1 MMCGIVGLTGK
12 DIRVKELVK
21 ALKKL
26 EYRGYDS
33 AGIAFQDKENVYVK
47 KEKGRILNLENMLGN
62 INEKI
67 VESCIAHTRWAT
79 HGEPSELNAHPH
91 TDCTGKIAV
100 VHNGIIENYMEIKH
114 VLIEKGHRFSS
125 ETDTEVIAHLIEE
138 YYFGD
143 LQKAVSHAILDLC
156 GAYAIAVIHN
166 DHPGEIVAA
175 RKGSPLVLGKN
186 DDKAILASDVTPAL
200 KYTREMIFLEDGD
213 IAHLS
218 ENRIEIFSVS
228 GAKIHRQSTLINW
241 DEESAEKGG
250 FEHFMLKEIFDE
262 PQSIRSALMGKIS
275 DEKVVFK
282 ELNSISENIS
292 KTKKINVIACGTSY
306 HAGLIF
312 KKFVEDYANI
322 EVEIDVASEFRY
334 KNNIIGTDSIVIA
347 ISQSGETTDTLEGVR
362 KAKSKG
368 AKIIAITNIVGSTIS
383 READAVIYL
392 NAGLEIGV
400 AATKTYVTQLTILYL
415 LGTYIAA
422 LKNVSKDKLNKI
434 ILNMMDMPT
443 VIENIL
449 SYAPDV
455 CLQLAK
461 EFYKYKH
468 FMYIGRGYSY
478 PSALEG
484 ALKLKEISYIHASA
498 YQAGELKHGPIAL
511 LDDEFP
517 VFAIVPDDELKKKTL
532 SNVIETKA
540 RNAKIVGI
548 CTEGDKEVS
557 KIINSRIE
565 VPKIIDAL
573 YPLTMSPFLQLF
585 AYYVSI
591 LRKYDPDKPRNLA
604 KSVTVE

>member
-1 MMCGIVGLTGK
+1 MCGIVGLTGRN
-12 DIRVKELVK
+12 IRVNELIN

-33 AGIAFQDKENVYVK
+33 SGVAFPDKEEIFIK
-47 KEKGRILNLENMLGN
+47 KEKGRIINLENLLGDT
-62 INEKI
+62 NEKI
-67 VESCIAHTRWAT
+67 VESAIAHTRWAT

-114 VLIEKGHRFSS
+114 SLIEKGHKFFSD
-125 ETDTEVIAHLIEE
+125 TDTEVIAHLVEE
-138 YYFGD
+138 YYNGN
-143 LQKAVSHAILDLC
+143 LLRAVSHATLDLT

-166 DHPGEIVAA
+166 DHPEEIIAA
-175 RKGSPLVLGKN
+175 RKGSPLVVGKSE
-186 DDKAILASDVTPAL
+186 DKAILASDITPAL

-213 IAHLS
+213 IARLT
-218 ENRIEIFSVS
+218 ENNIDVFSVS
-228 GAKIHRQSTLINW
+228 GTKLNREYTEITW
-241 DEESAEKGG
+241 DEEAAEKGG

-262 PQSIRSALMGKIS
+262 PQSIRNALLGKIS
-275 DEKVVFK
+275 NEQVVFN
-282 ELNSISENIS
+282 ELNDIREDILKAEKLS
-292 KTKKINVIACGTSY
+292 VIACGTSY
-306 HAGLIF
+306 HAGLVF
-312 KKFVEDYANI
+312 KKFVEDAANI
-322 EVEIDVASEFRY
+322 EVDIDVASEFRY
-334 KNNIIGTDSIVIA
+334 KTNILGDNSVVIA

-362 KAKSKG
+362 KAKAKG
-368 AKIIAITNIVGSTIS
+368 AKVIALTNIVGSTIS

-400 AATKTYVTQLTILYL
+400 AATKTYITQLTVLYL
-415 LGTYIAA
+415 LGIYISS
-422 LKNVSKDKLNKI
+422 LKGKNKDKMNKI

-443 VIENIL
+443 IIETIL

-461 EFYKYKH
+461 EFYKYRH

-517 VFAIVPDDELKKKTL
+517 VFAIVPDDDLKKKTL

-565 VPKIIDAL
+565 IPQI
-573 YPLTMSPFLQLF
+573 YPCLNPLIMSPFLQLF
-585 AYYVSI
+585 AYYVSV
-591 LRKYDPDKPRNLA
+591 LRDYDPDKPRNLA